1 MDRERKKKRPLLKK
15 KRNYALTQMSRRS
28 KFSVSLFRLIAL
40 VERGLRN
47 DLTTPESAIPDNSYP
62 QSTMNIAKTDP
73 GDVSIPGQAES
84 IDDLLFSS
92 AGRALVERGQDEAN
106 PRRRECNVPVGR
118 VLLQNPHA

>member
-73 GDVSIPGQAES
+73 GDVSIPG
-84 IDDLLFSS
+84 
-92 AGRALVERGQDEAN
+92 
-106 PRRRECNVPVGR
+106 
-118 VLLQNPHA
+118 